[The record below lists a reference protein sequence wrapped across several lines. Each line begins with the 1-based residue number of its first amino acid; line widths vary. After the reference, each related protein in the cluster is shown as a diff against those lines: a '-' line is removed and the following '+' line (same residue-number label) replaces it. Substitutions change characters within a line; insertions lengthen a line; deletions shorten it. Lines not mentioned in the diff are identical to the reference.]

1 MLRFAVVAFLDEV
14 ALEAEFDV
22 DALPLHLTL
31 LGAASTDA
39 DLDQVVSAVEA
50 AYAPGGVIEAV
61 GGDDDLVGAD
71 EREATIV
78 VDDGRL
84 TDAHL
89 ELVVA
94 LRDLGVRVD
103 DPTLV
108 GRRYRPFVAVADDP
122 DDRASRIDRGERLEL
137 RAVAVLDLA
146 PDGDRSRVRV
156 VEQFPLL

>member
-108 GRRYRPFVAVADDP
+108 GRRYRPFVAVVDDP
-122 DDRASRIDRGERLEL
+122 DDRAGRIDRGERLEL

>member
-14 ALEAEFDV
+14 ALEAEFDA

-31 LGAASTDA
+31 LDAASTEA

-61 GGDDDLVGAD
+61 GGDDDLVGAA
-71 EREATIV
+71 EREATVV

-89 ELVVA
+89 ELVLA

-108 GRRYRPFVAVADDP
+108 GRRYRPFVAVADES
-122 DDRASRIDRGERLEL
+122 DDRAGRIDRGERLEL

-146 PDGDRSRVRV
+146 PDGDRARVRV